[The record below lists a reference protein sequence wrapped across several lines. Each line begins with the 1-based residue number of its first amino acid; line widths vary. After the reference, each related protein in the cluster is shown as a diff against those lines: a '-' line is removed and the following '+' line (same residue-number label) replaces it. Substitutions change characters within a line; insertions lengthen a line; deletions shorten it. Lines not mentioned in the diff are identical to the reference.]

1 MNNKENFESIIKNH
15 KPTILNVCR
24 IYSDGKRED
33 MSDLFQE
40 ILINIWKSIRSF
52 EGKSSINTWLYRVSL
67 NTAISHLRK
76 KNKQIPIIEIREE
89 FNRLTDENKPDEQL
103 EILYEA
109 IEKLNEVDK
118 SLIFLYLENKSH
130 KEIVEILG
138 ISVSN
143 VGTRIQRIKIK
154 LEQIIKNNNYDK
166 GRIEN

>member
-1 MNNKENFESIIKNH
+1 MNKEESFEFIIKNY
-15 KPTILNVCR
+15 KSMMLNVCR
-24 IYSDGKRED
+24 IYSNGEREE

-40 ILINIWKSIRSF
+40 VLLNIWKGIHTF
-52 EGKSSINTWLYRVSL
+52 EGKSSLTTWLYRVTL
-67 NTAISHLRK
+67 NTAISHLRNK
-76 KNKQIPIIEIREE
+76 KKQIPIVEIREE
-89 FNRLTDENKPDEQL
+89 FNHLTDKNKPDEQL

-130 KEIVEILG
+130 KEIAEILG

-154 LEQIIKNNNYDK
+154 LEHIINYK
-166 GRIEN
+166 E

>member
-1 MNNKENFESIIKNH
+1 MNKEESFEFIIKNY
-15 KPTILNVCR
+15 KSMMLNVCR
-24 IYSDGKRED
+24 IYSNGEREE

-40 ILINIWKSIRSF
+40 VLLNIWKGIHTF
-52 EGKSSINTWLYRVSL
+52 EGKSSLTTWLYRVTL
-67 NTAISHLRK
+67 NTAISHLRNK
-76 KNKQIPIIEIREE
+76 KKQIPIFEIREE
-89 FNRLTDENKPDEQL
+89 FNHLTDKNKPDEQL

-130 KEIVEILG
+130 KEIAEILG

-154 LEQIIKNNNYDK
+154 LEHIIKNSNYDK
-166 GRIEN
+166 K

>member
-1 MNNKENFESIIKNH
+1 MM
-15 KPTILNVCR
+15 LNVCR
-24 IYSDGKRED
+24 IYSNGEREE

-40 ILINIWKSIRSF
+40 VLLNIWKGIHTF
-52 EGKSSINTWLYRVSL
+52 EGKSSLTTWLYRVTL
-67 NTAISHLRK
+67 NTAISHLRNK
-76 KNKQIPIIEIREE
+76 KKQIPIVEIREK
-89 FNRLTDENKPDEQL
+89 FNHLTDKNKPDEQL

-130 KEIVEILG
+130 KEIAEILG

-154 LEQIIKNNNYDK
+154 LEHIIKNSNYDK
-166 GRIEN
+166 K

>member
-1 MNNKENFESIIKNH
+1 MNKEESFEFIIKNY
-15 KPTILNVCR
+15 KSMMLNVCR
-24 IYSDGKRED
+24 IYSNGEREE

-40 ILINIWKSIRSF
+40 VLLNIWKGIHTF
-52 EGKSSINTWLYRVSL
+52 EGKSSLTTWLYRVTL
-67 NTAISHLRK
+67 NTAISHLRNK
-76 KNKQIPIIEIREE
+76 KKQIPIVEIREE
-89 FNRLTDENKPDEQL
+89 FNHLTDKNKPDEQL

-130 KEIVEILG
+130 KEIAEILG

-154 LEQIIKNNNYDK
+154 VEHIIKNSNYDK
-166 GRIEN
+166 K

>member
-1 MNNKENFESIIKNH
+1 MNKEESFEFIIKNY
-15 KPTILNVCR
+15 KSMMLNVCR
-24 IYSDGKRED
+24 IYSNGEREE

-40 ILINIWKSIRSF
+40 VLLNIWKGIHTF
-52 EGKSSINTWLYRVSL
+52 EGKSSLTTWLYRVTL
-67 NTAISHLRK
+67 NTAISHLRNK
-76 KNKQIPIIEIREE
+76 KKQIPIVEIREE
-89 FNRLTDENKPDEQL
+89 FNHLTDKNKPDEQL

-130 KEIVEILG
+130 KEIAEILG

-154 LEQIIKNNNYDK
+154 LEHIIKNSNYDK
-166 GRIEN
+166 K